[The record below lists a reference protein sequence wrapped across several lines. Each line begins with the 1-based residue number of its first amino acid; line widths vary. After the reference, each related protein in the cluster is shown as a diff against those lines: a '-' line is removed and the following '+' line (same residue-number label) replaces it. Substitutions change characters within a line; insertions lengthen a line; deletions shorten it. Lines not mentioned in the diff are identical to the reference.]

1 VRGVNLMLDLMIRMG
16 AEGIRRD
23 QLRTSSCATVCDR
36 ANAQRPNRN
45 KGRCGEK
52 AKWIANRKR
61 AGLGCVCSNWF
72 TQCVKGN
79 PLSATRIFC
88 SLLTV
93 TSVLFPNE

>member
-1 VRGVNLMLDLMIRMG
+1 MRDLMIRMG
-16 AEGIRRD
+16 AEGVCSEIRRD

-61 AGLGCVCSNWF
+61 AGLECACANWF
-72 TQCVKGN
+72 I
-79 PLSATRIFC
+79 P
-88 SLLTV
+88 
-93 TSVLFPNE
+93 SVLKATHCPRPE